1 MDNYLVVPVLE
12 LREERNKLEIREIAV
27 LNHFY
32 RELKD
37 SGAWIIKEPS
47 KPLMHRVI
55 VFLPQVLFCIFKV
68 HRNGSNRIYSFL
80 QGLADK
86 PGLCSVKASDEE

>member
-1 MDNYLVVPVLE
+1 MPVLE
-12 LREERNKLEIREIAV
+12 LKREASWKY
-27 LNHFY
+27 HFY
-32 RELKD
+32 AELKD

-47 KPLMHRVI
+47 KPRTHRVI

-80 QGLADK
+80 QGLPDK
-86 PGLCSVKASDEE
+86 PGLRSLKASDEE